1 MPLGVAR
8 KLLPPNAIIGVSC
21 TTPEHARKA
30 VEDGADYVGLGAVYA
45 TSTKD
50 VSAPGSVCGIAGV
63 RAMLGVL
70 EGTGVK
76 AVAIG
81 SYQFLLPFTLLR
93 STLWNSDG
101 MTLMRELRRRYQ
113 IDEPASHAAQLCFS
127 HWPRSSWC
135 CCRVRHCSLA

>member
-21 TTPEHARKA
+21 TAPEHARKA
-30 VEDGADYVGLGAVYA
+30 AEEGADYVGLGAVYA

-50 VSAPGSVCGIAGV
+50 VSAPGAVCGIAGV

-81 SYQFLLPFTLLR
+81 SCLFLPLPFTLPFHSMEQQWHGTDARVAQAVSNRRICFARCTAALLPLATAFMVLL
-93 STLWNSDG
+93 SCQTL
-101 MTLMRELRRRYQ
+101 
-113 IDEPASHAAQLCFS
+113 
-127 HWPRSSWC
+127 
-135 CCRVRHCSLA
+135 